1 MYKELETLINN
12 RINQEATY
20 PELVTITKVHDTTHV
35 DCKNEMDDPF
45 KYIPVIGTP
54 VKNNTGL
61 MFTLAD
67 GTFIIITKW

>member
-20 PELVTITKVHDTTHV
+20 PELITITKVHDNTHV

-67 GTFIIITKW
+67 GTFIIITK

>member
-12 RINQEATY
+12 RINQEAIY

-35 DCKNEMDDPF
+35 DCKNELDDPF
-45 KYIPVIGTP
+45 KYILCIGTP
-54 VKNNTGL
+54 IKNNQGL

-67 GTFIIITKW
+67 GTFIIITK

>member
-1 MYKELETLINN
+1 MYKEIETLVDN

-20 PELVTITKVHDTTHV
+20 PELITITKVHDTTHV
-35 DCKNEMDDPF
+35 DCKNEMNDPF

-67 GTFIIITKW
+67 GTFIIITK

>member
-1 MYKELETLINN
+1 MDKELEILIDN
-12 RINQEATY
+12 RINQEAIY

-35 DCKNEMDDPF
+35 DCKNETDTPF
-45 KYIPVIGTP
+45 RYIPTIGTP

-67 GTFIIITKW
+67 GTFIIITK

>member
-20 PELVTITKVHDTTHV
+20 PELVTITKVHDNTHV

-67 GTFIIITKW
+67 GTFIIITK

>member
-20 PELVTITKVHDTTHV
+20 PELITITKVHDNTHV

-54 VKNNTGL
+54 VKNNFGL

-67 GTFIIITKW
+67 GTFIIITK

>member
-12 RINQEATY
+12 RINQEAIY

-45 KYIPVIGTP
+45 KYIPCIGTP

-61 MFTLAD
+61 MFTLSD
-67 GTFIIITKW
+67 GTFIIITK